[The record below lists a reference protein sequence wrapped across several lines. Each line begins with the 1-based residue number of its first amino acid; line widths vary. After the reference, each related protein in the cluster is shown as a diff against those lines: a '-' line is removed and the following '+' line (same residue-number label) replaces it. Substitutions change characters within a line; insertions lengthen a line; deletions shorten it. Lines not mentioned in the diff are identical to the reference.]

1 MRVLLSVAVSLLVV
15 STSFAQSDG
24 DYRSAG
30 TGNWDQPGSWEVFN
44 SGSWGAA
51 TNPPSN
57 ADGIITIRD
66 GHTITVTSNVTA
78 DQIEFE
84 SVPFSGTPGNLI
96 VASGATLTIADGP
109 GDDLRILND
118 FFINISQVNVAGT
131 LELQAGATIVD
142 DDYAGG
148 GPFPVSSLTYHVLNG
163 GVHIHETGTSTDQI
177 PNADWQSGSLC
188 RVRALGAQPG
198 LINVTIDPTTV
209 FYDFEWDGSAQGFP
223 HNLNGSLRNV
233 TNNLLISST
242 NANVLILSTS
252 TAFTLDVG
260 ADFTIAG
267 DSRVA
272 FATTANVTVNVAG
285 DFTISSTN
293 TSPNGGVSFTSAA
306 SAVVNVGGSFN
317 KSGASTLTLAIA
329 PTGSCALNIGGGF
342 DFAGGTIARPSG
354 TGVASINFVGTATQS
369 YTNSGGTFQNF
380 VNFHVLPNAIL
391 NLGTSALGGSGTFT
405 NDGTIHVGSLDPFG
419 AIQDNIPLLTRN
431 FNPGSTIIYDGA
443 GAQFMGVST
452 LGSVN
457 TIIDNTSGVSLVDDV
472 VIGGNL
478 ILTAGNLS
486 VGPNILTLS
495 GSVTANGNSIVVG
508 PGSSLVIDGSGTIGT
523 FPFAAGPQTFSDFTL
538 NRPGQTVTFA
548 MDATVTGAV
557 TLTNGTLAF
566 PGQSLT
572 LSGTFAA
579 TGGALSADDASV
591 LIIEGNGALGTL
603 EFTPAGNTLG
613 TLTLNRTSGSVT
625 LDGNLLIAEALNL
638 TVGDFNNV
646 SGLTLA
652 DDATLTRA
660 NNGQLLGEPILT
672 AANEYYN
679 VTYTGQVTTGVELP
693 DPDQDNLKDLTIN
706 GGPVTLSNDI
716 VVHGDVNLLSSSLNP
731 DGHTITLAG
740 QPGVWNRQSGTFA
753 SSGSTVIITGDITV
767 TASTTPQLH
776 NLTLSDGST
785 LTTSAGRINISG
797 NLLVDAGSTFIHN
810 NGTLAFNGSGDQDFG
825 GAGKTY
831 NNLIVDKS
839 GGNVQFTSSV
849 SLTGRLTIESPT
861 TVITGGVLTLLSTSD
876 GATGNGSIGPIPTGA
891 SISGNVSVRRYMSE
905 EGRIYRYI
913 SSPIQSMTV
922 AQLQAAG
929 IIVSGDFDGA
939 SPCLGCQPSM
949 YWWDETLGGDN
960 SVGYIPFPSMS
971 NSESMEVGR
980 GYATFVADDVIPG
993 NVTINYSGTINSGDI
1008 SLPVTYT
1015 ETGNPSS
1022 DGWNLVGNP
1031 YPSSIDWDQGWTKA
1045 RVSPVIAIRNNGDG
1059 GVYQY
1064 WDGTGDP
1071 NGIPSGV
1078 IATGQAFWVRATDDN
1093 PVLTIHESAKSSL
1106 TGIFFRENVREENI
1120 PTLAISLKKG
1130 TDVDVAYYKVR
1141 KNAKPELDDLDG
1153 PKLNNVIFDISTLT
1167 PDGISMAINATDKPL
1182 CGEPLRLRIQ
1192 DVTNG
1197 TYQISAQRKGLF
1209 EGYQVTLVD
1218 KYTSMNFDLTSGG
1231 EYEFT
1236 VTNDAATKAHDRF
1249 SVILT
1254 EPAIDPGN
1262 LIAELSDNVCADG
1275 HYKITLN
1282 GAQTGVSYFAELD
1295 GKVLG
1300 DSVMTVGTDPITLSI
1315 PASELEVGVNELT
1328 IKGFNYCTAL
1338 AMNDVVSVEHD
1349 VVYTALSAD
1358 KSSCGDDVVTLEAS
1372 GAPANG
1378 SYNWYE
1384 EETSA
1389 TPIEGQHGST
1399 FVTPSLPKSATYYVA
1414 AVNALGCEGPR
1425 VPVKAIINEEIEP
1438 VAISGAE
1445 TGELVSSYDEGNQW
1459 YFNGAVI
1466 EGETGPTYTATESGT
1481 YTVVVNVDGCE
1492 TSASVDYL
1500 VTGVDE
1506 VADGRL
1512 LQVERNPFVDELRIR
1527 VVSPAEVTQM
1537 SVFDNVGAL
1546 IGNMELRRSAGSTE
1560 GVIDMKQAA
1569 SGMYFV
1575 RAMVKDEVYT
1585 LKVIK
1590 K

>member
-1 MRVLLSVAVSLLVV
+1 MRVILSVCFSLCFLSALSQVNSVQSGDWDDPSTWNCNCVPDFNDEEIIISPFTTVTIPNGFVAEADQVLV
-15 STSFAQSDG
+15 DG
-24 DYRSAG
+24 DGVLQVNDGG
-30 TGNWDQPGSWEVFN
+30 TL
-44 SGSWGAA
+44 
-51 TNPPSN
+51 
-57 ADGIITIRD
+57 IIRD
-66 GHTITVTSNVTA
+66 GPDVDLEVFQADFVITFSN
-78 DQIEFE
+78 
-84 SVPFSGTPGNLI
+84 G
-96 VASGATLTIADGP
+96 TLTVGP
-109 GDDLRILND
+109 G
-118 FFINISQVNVAGT
+118 
-131 LELQAGATIVD
+131 
-142 DDYAGG
+142 
-148 GPFPVSSLTYHVLNG
+148 
-163 GVHIHETGTSTDQI
+163 GVFENQGEFTTPEANSIF
-177 PNADWQSGSLC
+177 QSGSTYVHSRNGGTIPIVVWQAGSMC
-188 RVRALGAQPG
+188 QVAGVTTTAPAG
-198 LINVTIDPTTV
+198 LNQT
-209 FYDFEWDGSAQGFP
+209 FQHFEWNCPNQSSFIFLNG
-223 HNLNGSLRNV
+223 NLNS
-233 TNNLLISST
+233 
-242 NANVLILSTS
+242 
-252 TAFTLDVG
+252 
-260 ADFTIAG
+260 IAG
-267 DSRVA
+267 DLIVSNTGAANAFLGLSSQSGGETNSINIGGDLQIINSARLYLTPTGNYTVDVGGDLVLSSDVA
-272 FATTANVTVNVAG
+272 TPFALLFTATGTATVNVAG
-285 DFTISSTN
+285 DFIQSDGTLILSASSG
-293 TSPNGGVSFTSAA
+293 SGHLSIAGDFTH
-306 SAVVNVGGSFN
+306 
-317 KSGASTLTLAIA
+317 T
-329 PTGSCALNIGGGF
+329 
-342 DFAGGTIARPSG
+342 GGTITETSTGSGHVTFDGTGIQVFTGGGTISGSINYVIAEESAVNLGTFPLSG
-354 TGVASINFVGTATQS
+354 TGSFVCDGI
-369 YTNSGGTFQNF
+369 
-380 VNFHVLPNAIL
+380 VM
-391 NLGTSALGGSGTFT
+391 LGSSLG
-405 NDGTIHVGSLDPFG
+405 VGAVQG
-419 AIQDNIPLLTRN
+419 NIPLSSRT
-431 FNPGSTIIYDGA
+431 FNPGSTIVYNGSA
-443 GAQFMGVST
+443 AQFMSFST
-452 LGSVN
+452 PSSVN

-960 SVGYIPFPSMS
+960 SVGYVPFPS
-971 NSESMEVGR
+971 NSAGESMEVGR

-993 NVTINYSGTINSGDI
+993 NVTISYSGTINWGDI

-1015 ETGNPSS
+1015 DTGNPSS

-1031 YPSSIDWDQGWTKA
+1031 YPSSIDWDLGWTKSGI
-1045 RVSPVIAIRNNGDG
+1045 SPVIAIRDNGGG

-1064 WDGTGDP
+1064 WDGTGVPDNIP
-1071 NGIPSGV
+1071 NGV
-1078 IATGQAFWVRATDDN
+1078 IATGQAFWVRATGAN
-1093 PVLTIHESAKSSL
+1093 PQLVIHESAKSSQ
-1106 TGIFFRENVREENI
+1106 TGIFFRKDTREEVV

-1130 TDVDVAYYKVR
+1130 ADEDVAYYKIR
-1141 KNAKPELDDLDG
+1141 KGATPELDDLDG

-1167 PDGISMAINATDKPL
+1167 PEGISMAINATDKPL
-1182 CGEPLRLRIQ
+1182 CGQPLQLRIR

-1197 TYQISAQRKGLF
+1197 TYRIGARRTGLF

-1218 KYTSMNFDLTSGG
+1218 KYTNTNFELSSGD
-1231 EYEFT
+1231 EYEYV
-1236 VTNDAATKAHDRF
+1236 VTNDAATKAQDRF
-1249 SVILT
+1249 SIILT
-1254 EPAIDPGN
+1254 EPTIDPGN
-1262 LIAELSDNVCADG
+1262 LIAEIDERACEGGN
-1275 HYKITLN
+1275 YKVTLT
-1282 GAQTGVSYFAELD
+1282 GTQSGVSYFAELD

-1300 DSVMTVGTDPITLSI
+1300 DSVLHTGSGTSTLSI
-1315 PASELEVGVNELT
+1315 PASELGVGVNNVK
-1328 IKGFNYCTAL
+1328 IKGFNYCTTVE
-1338 AMNDVVSVEHD
+1338 MNSTISIEHD
-1349 VVYTALSAD
+1349 VVYTALSTD
-1358 KSSCGDDVVTLEAS
+1358 KSSCGDEVVTLEAS
-1372 GAPANG
+1372 GAPENG
-1378 SYNWYE
+1378 YYNWYE
-1384 EETSA
+1384 AENSP
-1389 TPIEGQHGST
+1389 TPIEAEHSST
-1399 FVTPSLPKSATYYVA
+1399 FVTPPLPKSSTYYVA
-1414 AVNALGCEGPR
+1414 AVNAFGCEGPR
-1425 VPVKAIINEEIEP
+1425 IPVRANITEGIEP
-1438 VAISGAE
+1438 VTISSLE
-1445 TGELVSSYDEGNQW
+1445 TGEFVSSYSEGNQW
-1459 YFNGAVI
+1459 YFNGVAL
-1466 EGETGPTYTATESGT
+1466 EGETGPSYKATESGT
-1481 YTVVVNVDGCE
+1481 YTVIVNVDGCE
-1492 TSASVDYL
+1492 ASASVEYL
-1500 VTGVDE
+1500 VTGIDE
-1506 VADGRL
+1506 LAANRL
-1512 LQVERNPFVDELRIR
+1512 LEVEQNPFATELRIR
-1527 VVSPAEVTQM
+1527 VATPTDVKQM
-1537 SVFDNVGAL
+1537 RVFDNVGAH
-1546 IGNMELRRSAGSTE
+1546 IGNMKLRRAAGATE
-1560 GVIDMKQAA
+1560 GVIDMTHSAA
-1569 SGMYFV
+1569 GMYFV
-1575 RAMVKDEVYT
+1575 KALVEDQVYT
-1585 LKVIK
+1585 IKVIK

>member
-1 MRVLLSVAVSLLVV
+1 MRVLLSVAVSLLVI
-15 STSFAQSDG
+15 SSSLAQSDG

-84 SVPFSGTPGNLI
+84 NNFSGNAGSLV

-109 GDDLRILND
+109 QDDIRLLND
-118 FFINISQVNVAGT
+118 FFIGVAQLTVQGT
-131 LELQAGATIVD
+131 LVLQAGATMVE
-142 DDYAGG
+142 DDYVGN
-148 GPFPVSSLTYHVLNG
+148 GPTPITPLTYHIASG
-163 GVHIHETGTSTDQI
+163 GVHLHETGTTVDQI
-177 PNADWQSGSLC
+177 PNADWQTGSTC
-188 RVRALGAQPG
+188 RVRALTGSAPA
-198 LINVTIDPTTV
+198 IDPSTI
-209 FYDFEWDGSAQGFP
+209 FYDFEWDGSGQTTVL
-223 HNLNGSLRNV
+223 NLNGALLNV
-233 TNNLLISST
+233 TNDFLISST
-242 NANVLILSTS
+242 NDIPLLLSATTAYTLNV
-252 TAFTLDVG
+252 G
-260 ADFTIAG
+260 GDFTIAG
-267 DSRVA
+267 ISRVA
-272 FATTANVTVNVAG
+272 LTQSATATINVAG
-285 DFTISSTN
+285 NFTISSTSSA
-293 TSPNGGVSFTSAA
+293 SPTIVFATTG
-306 SAVVNVGGSFN
+306 SAVVNVTETFS
-317 KSGASTLTLAIA
+317 KSGASSVWLGAA
-329 PTGSCALNIGGGF
+329 ASGSGTLNIGGGF
-342 DFAGGTIARPSG
+342 NFTGGLIARGLSG
-354 TGVASINFVGTATQS
+354 TGAANINFVGTTPQS
-369 YTNSGGTFQNF
+369 YSNPGSGIFTNAI
-380 VNFHVLPNAIL
+380 NFHVQTNANL
-391 NLGTSALGGSGTFT
+391 DLGTSALGGSGSFT
-405 NDGTIHVGSLDPFG
+405 NDGTIHVGSLNPGG
-419 AIQDNIPLLTRN
+419 AIQGNIPSGTRF
-431 FNPGSTIIYDGA
+431 FNAGSTIIYDGA
-443 GAQFMGVST
+443 GAQFMGVSIP
-452 LGSVN
+452 GSVN
-457 TIIDNTSGVSLVDDV
+457 TIINNANGVTLATDV
-472 VIGGNL
+472 EIGGNL
-478 ILTAGNLS
+478 TLSSGNLN
-486 VGPNILTLS
+486 VDQYTLTL
-495 GSVTANGNSIVVG
+495 GGTVTANGNAIVVSPTSSIV
-508 PGSSLVIDGSGTIGT
+508 INGSGPFGT

-603 EFTPAGNTLG
+603 EFTLAGNTLG

-960 SVGYIPFPSMS
+960 SVGYVPFPS
-971 NSESMEVGR
+971 NSAGESMEVGR

-993 NVTINYSGTINSGDI
+993 NVTISYSGTINWGDI

-1015 ETGNPSS
+1015 DTGNPSS

-1031 YPSSIDWDQGWTKA
+1031 YPSSIDWDLGWTKSGI
-1045 RVSPVIAIRNNGDG
+1045 SPVIAIRDNGGG

-1064 WDGTGDP
+1064 WDGTGVPDNIP
-1071 NGIPSGV
+1071 NGV
-1078 IATGQAFWVRATDDN
+1078 IATGQAFWVRATGAN
-1093 PVLTIHESAKSSL
+1093 PQLVIHESAKSSQ
-1106 TGIFFRENVREENI
+1106 TGIFFRKDTREEVV

-1130 TDVDVAYYKVR
+1130 ADEDVAYYKIR
-1141 KNAKPELDDLDG
+1141 KGATPELDDLDG

-1167 PDGISMAINATDKPL
+1167 PEGISMAINATDKPL

-1218 KYTSMNFDLTSGG
+1218 KYTSMNFDLTSGD